1 MTTEER
7 EELTALLAEQ
17 MTLFDPRH
25 ARIEELIDL
34 IGSPLQIPET
44 ENLSS
49 EIETEV

>member
-34 IGSPLQIPET
+34 LDSPT
-44 ENLSS
+44 KS
-49 EIETEV
+49 